1 MRVGLF
7 GGSFDPPHRGHL
19 AVAKAVRERFALDR
33 VLLAPAAI
41 QPLKPDGAQASFA
54 DRLRMVELL
63 CDGAHGIDAS
73 AIDGPQAGGEPN
85 YTIDTLHRLRDE
97 LPPNAEIFVIVGAD
111 AFLGIRQWKDPE
123 ALLKQARWIVVN
135 RPGFDLHQLETLE
148 LTAEQRARIET
159 LSDVANPVSATE
171 IRELLHEHDSAS
183 HGVPMGGDL
192 VPPKVLE
199 YIRAH
204 RLYGT

>member
-19 AVAKAVRERFALDR
+19 AVAEAVRDRFALDR

-41 QPLKPDGAQASFA
+41 QPLKPHGAHASFA
-54 DRLRMVELL
+54 DRLHMVELL
-63 CDGAHGIDAS
+63 CDGADRIEAS
-73 AIDGPQAGGEPN
+73 TIDGPQSNGKPN
-85 YTIDTLHRLRDE
+85 YTIDTLHRLRAE
-97 LPPNAEIFVIVGAD
+97 LPGDTEIFVVVGAD

-123 ALLKQARWIVVN
+123 ALLKEARWIVVS
-135 RPGFDLHQLETLE
+135 RPGFDLHALKALD
-148 LTAEQRARIET
+148 LTTEQQTRIET
-159 LSDVANPVSATE
+159 LSDFANPVSATE
-171 IRELLHEHDSAS
+171 IRERLNDNSMAAK
-183 HGVPMGGDL
+183 L

-204 RLYGT
+204 HLYGT